1 MLTYSVI
8 NMQMIWPLELPL
20 NLHCTLKTTDIYFR
34 SILQILLPHSI
45 HYWYYKIFKYVGH
58 SMLER
63 LFREKKC
70 STNFPQ
76 PNHENTL
83 LVMKNHL
90 QHHQKIAL
98 RPQET
103 LDA

>member
-34 SILQILLPHSI
+34 STANSTAAFDTLLVL
-45 HYWYYKIFKYVGH
+45 YKIFKYVGH

-63 LFREKKC
+63 LFREKKMFNQLPTAK
-70 STNFPQ
+70 S
-76 PNHENTL
+76 
-83 LVMKNHL
+83 
-90 QHHQKIAL
+90 
-98 RPQET
+98 
-103 LDA
+103 